1 LFAYSLLKVLGN
13 KRGITMIKFNSRGFQ
28 LVRENEIQDFKTGSV
43 SSWDAIFA
51 AVECLGGAKEWF
63 EILKA

>member
-1 LFAYSLLKVLGN
+1 
-13 KRGITMIKFNSRGFQ
+13 MIKFNSRGFQ